1 MRTSD
6 ARRHGAESDA
16 GDSDDGDP
24 PRRTH
29 VVDYPTRVVMPN
41 VFADV
46 VESGLPYR
54 KVLREVQDGYS
65 GVMIDEER
73 LVGLKVRRLR
83 ACVRRGA
90 LTGRAVPGVFYGGY
104 EGGRRVHAVMPCVR
118 RTQPEKGRKAGVAIC
133 DDLLLQCLEA
143 PFPCAIMYAGRV

>member
-6 ARRHGAESDA
+6 ARRHDAESDA

-90 LTGRAVPGVFYGGY
+90 LTGRLVRYST
-104 EGGRRVHAVMPCVR
+104 RRFLR
-118 RTQPEKGRKAGVAIC
+118 GI
-133 DDLLLQCLEA
+133 
-143 PFPCAIMYAGRV
+143 